1 MGLMGKDDE
10 GKRKSEVETAE
21 DHLQKEQR
29 AGGREGMTVMC
40 I

>member
-1 MGLMGKDDE
+1 MSLMGKDDE
-10 GKRKSEVETAE
+10 AKGKSEVETVK

-29 AGGREGMTVMC
+29 AGGREGMMGMC